1 MGGPNGAQLQ
11 LALGMAHYKGI
22 RPAVQLLQYAAEY
35 QRKAEPE
42 QFRRYGAALA
52 FLHYPVLLLN
62 KKPHRRSALCGRCS
76 PEISL

>member
-1 MGGPNGAQLQ
+1 MGRTHRPQLQ
-11 LALGMAHYKGI
+11 LALGMAYNKGI

-35 QRKAEPE
+35 QRQAEPE

-62 KKPHRRSALCGRCS
+62 KKPHRHSALCGRCS